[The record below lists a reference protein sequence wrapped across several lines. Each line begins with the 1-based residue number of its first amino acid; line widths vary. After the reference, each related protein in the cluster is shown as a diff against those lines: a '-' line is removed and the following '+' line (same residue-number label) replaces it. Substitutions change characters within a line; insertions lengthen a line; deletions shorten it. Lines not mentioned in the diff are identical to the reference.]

1 MVAKKLI
8 NPRIVIKGDT
18 VYELSRNSNTPR
30 RVFHGAE
37 DYFRMREKERVARLP
52 EEEQELLYHEELE
65 GEEESEIITPQISQH
80 EKMNKIRALAK
91 GMLGNQRELVITK
104 KADGLNKN
112 IAIDETPHEHE
123 KKKQIN
129 DRYRK
134 KKNTKTKSK
143 RKVVKKAIKKCR
155 CKK

>member
-1 MVAKKLI
+1 MAKKLI
-8 NPRIVIKGDT
+8 NPRIVVKGDT

-30 RVFHGAE
+30 RVFHGKE
-37 DYFRMREKERVARLP
+37 DYFRMREKERISRLP

-65 GEEESEIITPQISQH
+65 GEVDSDIITPQLSPH
-80 EKMNKIRALAK
+80 DKMNKIRALAK
-91 GMLGNQRELVITK
+91 GVLGNQRKLAIIE
-104 KADGLNKN
+104 KADGLNKD
-112 IAIDETPHEHE
+112 IAIDETPHDQE

-134 KKNTKTKSK
+134 KKIIKTKSK
-143 RKVVKKAIKKCR
+143 RKIVKKVIKKCR

>member
-1 MVAKKLI
+1 VAKKLI
-8 NPRIVIKGDT
+8 NPRVVVKGDT

-30 RVFHGAE
+30 RVFHGKE
-37 DYFRMREKERVARLP
+37 DYFRMREKERISRLP

-65 GEEESEIITPQISQH
+65 GEVDSDIITPPISQH

-91 GMLGNQRELVITK
+91 GVLGNQRKLAIVE
-104 KADGLNKN
+104 KADGLNKD
-112 IAIDETPHEHE
+112 IAIDETPHNQE

-134 KKNTKTKSK
+134 KKTTKTKPK
-143 RKVVKKAIKKCR
+143 RKIVKKVKKCR